1 MSKEKFS
8 PALEKVLTMMCEA
21 VGVKYEDV
29 DFNEETWYM
38 QHDWTKE
45 QQDQFKQDLYKAVT
59 DSPKFFEDLF
69 DSRSPKKILKTQ
81 IEFFIMSYG
90 WKTHYNI
97 EH

>member
-1 MSKEKFS
+1 MNKDKFS
-8 PALEKVLTMMCEA
+8 PALEKVLTMMCEII
-21 VGVKYEDV
+21 GVKYEDI
-29 DFNEETWYM
+29 DFDYEEWYM
-38 QHDWTKE
+38 QYDWTKE
-45 QQDQFKQDLYKAVT
+45 QQDQFKQDLYQAIT

-69 DSRSPKKILKTQ
+69 ASKGSKRLLKAQ